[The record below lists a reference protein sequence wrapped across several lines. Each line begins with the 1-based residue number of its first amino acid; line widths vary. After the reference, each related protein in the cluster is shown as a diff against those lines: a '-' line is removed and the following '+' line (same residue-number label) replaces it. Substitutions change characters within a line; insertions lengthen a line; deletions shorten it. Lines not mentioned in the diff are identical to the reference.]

1 MLGGFVFNAKK
12 KGFLHDDGKFVIY
25 FSTKNHVIG
34 IFFQSLNDFF
44 FLRTSNSSIAPIN
57 RFQHT
62 FCLDFFQCGGHF
74 VGFSAQGGSV
84 VDSWN

>member
-12 KGFLHDDGKFVIY
+12 KFFLHDGKFVIY

-44 FLRTSNSSIAPIN
+44 F
-57 RFQHT
+57 
-62 FCLDFFQCGGHF
+62 
-74 VGFSAQGGSV
+74 FSLFTNKQ
-84 VDSWN
+84 

>member
-12 KGFLHDDGKFVIY
+12 KVFLHDDGKFVIY

-34 IFFQSLNDFF
+34 IFFQSLNDFSFPF

-62 FCLDFFQCGGHF
+62 FCLDFFN
-74 VGFSAQGGSV
+74 VGAILWDFQLRVGR
-84 VDSWN
+84 